1 MFQKTNFDIEL
12 AAVDANQKIKII
24 KEVRQILNLGLKE
37 VKEIENNGLILQAK
51 EMVEKTPVTLKKGVK
66 KDEAEKIKEV
76 LVACGCTI
84 NLL

>member
-1 MFQKTNFDIEL
+1 
-12 AAVDANQKIKII
+12 
-24 KEVRQILNLGLKE
+24 
-37 VKEIENNGLILQAK
+37 
-51 EMVEKTPVTLKKGVK
+51 MVEKTPVTLKKGVK